1 MLLLMNNARIS
12 VGFESIGLC
21 EAAYRMAKAY
31 AAERPS
37 MGKTIDQHEMIAEM
51 LDEMESDIL
60 GMRALAVK
68 AAHNEELA
76 RRAAIACK
84 ALPESDPRRARFDAE
99 QKRRTWASRKATP
112 LLKYVTSE
120 KAVEMGGNIQIHG
133 GSGYM
138 REYGAEKLLRDSLV
152 LPIYEGTSQIQC
164 LMAMKD
170 NLLPLFKAHR
180 FLAATLGTAVVATFG
195 LGRPT
200 YRQGPQQRPARHAQP
215 DPAHRL
221 GEALEQREPVE
232 LGPQER
238 FRPGYAPR

>member
-60 GMRALAVK
+60 GLRALAVK

-84 ALPESDPRRARFDAE
+84 ALPESDPGGRGPRAEAPHLGEPQGDA
-99 QKRRTWASRKATP
+99 

-120 KAVEMGGNIQIHG
+120 KAVEMARRNIQIHG
-133 GSGYM
+133 GAATCASM
-138 REYGAEKLLRDSLV
+138 EPRSSCATAWCSHLRRHQPDPV
-152 LPIYEGTSQIQC
+152 PDGDEGQPAPVVQE
-164 LMAMKD
+164 
-170 NLLPLFKAHR
+170 AHR
-180 FLAATLGTAVVATFG
+180 IPGSYARYSGGSDLRLGA
-195 LGRPT
+195 RPT